1 MRLEDLVY
9 SANLALYKFNKDKE
23 QDFKKVLIAV
33 NGNWKGHANGL
44 FEIDKNMMENVLE
57 NFNNQKIDLVCDY
70 EHQTITKTDGSA
82 PASGWIKSL
91 SIEDDKLYAFI
102 DWNKQAK
109 EHIQNREYR
118 YVSPVFSP
126 NTIDRVTGKNTGWS
140 LHSLALTN
148 RPFLEELGEVFLNS
162 KDDLIDLKQQIE
174 DLKIK
179 NQSLEEELKKYKEK
193 DLKNVVDNAV
203 KDGKIDESQSAI
215 ALKLANMDMQVF
227 DEFVNSNK
235 GTRIYPN
242 LPSYN
247 DMYITRNTNDNM
259 YMNKNRNQPNSDIE
273 YMVKIASQQ

>member
-1 MRLEDLVY
+1 MKLEDLVY
-9 SANLALYKFNKDKE
+9 SANLALYTFSKG

-33 NGNWKGHANGL
+33 NGNWKGHTNGL
-44 FEIDKNMMENVLE
+44 FEIEKNMMENVLE

-70 EHQTITKTDGSA
+70 EHQTITKTDGPA

-102 DWNKQAK
+102 DWNEQAK

-227 DEFVNSNK
+227 DEFINSNK

-242 LPSYN
+242 PSSYN
-247 DMYITRNTNDNM
+247 DMYIVRNTNDNM

>member
-1 MRLEDLVY
+1 MKLEDLVY
-9 SANLALYKFNKDKE
+9 SANLALYTFSKG

-33 NGNWKGHANGL
+33 NGNWKGHTNGL

-70 EHQTITKTDGSA
+70 EHQTITKTDGPA

-102 DWNKQAK
+102 DWNEQAK

-148 RPFLEELGEVFLNS
+148 RPLLEELGEVFLNS

-174 DLKIK
+174 DLKNK

>member
-1 MRLEDLVY
+1 MKLEDLVY

-70 EHQTITKTDGSA
+70 EHQTITKTDGPA

-102 DWNKQAK
+102 DWNEQAK

-227 DEFVNSNK
+227 DEFINSNK

-242 LPSYN
+242 PSSYN

>member
-1 MRLEDLVY
+1 MKLEDLVY
-9 SANLALYKFNKDKE
+9 SANLALYTFSKG

-33 NGNWKGHANGL
+33 NGNWKGHTNGL

-70 EHQTITKTDGSA
+70 EHQTITKTDGPA

-102 DWNKQAK
+102 DWNEQAK

-227 DEFVNSNK
+227 DEFINSNK

>member
-1 MRLEDLVY
+1 
-9 SANLALYKFNKDKE
+9 
-23 QDFKKVLIAV
+23 
-33 NGNWKGHANGL
+33 
-44 FEIDKNMMENVLE
+44 MENVLE

-70 EHQTITKTDGSA
+70 EHQTITKTDGPA

-102 DWNKQAK
+102 DWNEQAK

>member
-1 MRLEDLVY
+1 MKLEDLVY
-9 SANLALYKFNKDKE
+9 SANLALYTFSKG

-33 NGNWKGHANGL
+33 NGNWKGHTNGL

-70 EHQTITKTDGSA
+70 EHQTITKTDGPA

-102 DWNKQAK
+102 DWNEQAK

-227 DEFVNSNK
+227 DEFINSNK
-235 GTRIYPN
+235 GTHIYPN
-242 LPSYN
+242 PSSYN

>member
-1 MRLEDLVY
+1 MKLEDLVY

-70 EHQTITKTDGSA
+70 EHQTITKTDGPA

-102 DWNKQAK
+102 DWNEQAK

-126 NTIDRVTGKNTGWS
+126 NTIDRVTGKNRGWS

-227 DEFVNSNK
+227 DEFINSNK
-235 GTRIYPN
+235 GTHIYPN
-242 LPSYN
+242 PSSYN
-247 DMYITRNTNDNM
+247 DMYIVRNTNDNM

>member
-1 MRLEDLVY
+1 MKLEDLVY
-9 SANLALYKFNKDKE
+9 SANLALYTFSKG

-33 NGNWKGHANGL
+33 NGNWKGHTNGL

-70 EHQTITKTDGSA
+70 EHQTITKTDGPA

-102 DWNKQAK
+102 DWNEQAK

-227 DEFVNSNK
+227 DEFINSNK

-242 LPSYN
+242 PSSYN

>member
-1 MRLEDLVY
+1 MKLEDLVY
-9 SANLALYKFNKDKE
+9 SANLALYTFSKG

-33 NGNWKGHANGL
+33 NGNWKGHTNGL

-70 EHQTITKTDGSA
+70 EHQTITKTDGPA

-102 DWNKQAK
+102 DWNEQAK

>member
-1 MRLEDLVY
+1 MKLEDLVY

-33 NGNWKGHANGL
+33 NGNWKGHTNGL

-70 EHQTITKTDGSA
+70 EHQTITKTDGPA

-102 DWNKQAK
+102 DWNEQAK

-227 DEFVNSNK
+227 DEFINSNK
-235 GTRIYPN
+235 GTHIYPN
-242 LPSYN
+242 PSSYN

>member
-1 MRLEDLVY
+1 MKLEDLVY
-9 SANLALYKFNKDKE
+9 SANLALYTFSKG

-33 NGNWKGHANGL
+33 NGNWKGHTNGL

-70 EHQTITKTDGSA
+70 EHQTITKTDGPA
-82 PASGWIKSL
+82 PAAGWIKSL

-102 DWNKQAK
+102 DWNEQAK